1 MLNFVRNYIKMPILN
16 PKYPLIVADIAFC
29 DGKPRISNTR
39 ITISAILS
47 YLAGGM
53 SIEKLL
59 IAFPQLNNEA
69 ITQALS
75 FAAEQFQETYFPLKA
90 A

>member
-1 MLNFVRNYIKMPILN
+1 MSIILQ
-16 PKYPLIVADIAFC
+16 KYPRIVADIEHC
-29 DGKPRISNTR
+29 DGKPRIQGTR

-53 SIEKLL
+53 TVDKMLE
-59 IAFPQLNNEA
+59 AFPQLTHED

-75 FAAEQFQETYFPLKA
+75 FAASQFQEIYLPLKA

>member
-1 MLNFVRNYIKMPILN
+1 MPILN
-16 PKYPLIVADIAFC
+16 PKYPNIVSDVDYC
-29 DGKPRISNTR
+29 DGKPRINGTR

-59 IAFPQLNNEA
+59 VAFPQMTSEDV
-69 ITQALS
+69 TQALS
-75 FAAEQFQETYFPLKA
+75 FAAH
-90 A
+90 